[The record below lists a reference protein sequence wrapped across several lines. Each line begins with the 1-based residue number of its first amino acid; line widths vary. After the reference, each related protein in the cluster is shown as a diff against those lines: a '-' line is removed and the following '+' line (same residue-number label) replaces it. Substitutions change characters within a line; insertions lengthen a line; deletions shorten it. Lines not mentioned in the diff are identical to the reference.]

1 MSMEAPAC
9 QNGDDSLGN
18 DDLVMMMTGAY
29 DDASADCD
37 RVLHLV
43 SSSDHCNLS
52 FSFRYFT
59 LTFILLL
66 SLYRNTSI
74 ERSLQRLNHLVSD
87 FTICNVDI
95 FNKLSEFISNFP
107 ITVIIDR
114 LWHSLS
120 HRGGGPTAG
129 SRRLTARSR
138 GCDKAV
144 FPPSCIQPLPRR
156 QRQHILSHLV
166 SDLFFAIC

>member
-18 DDLVMMMTGAY
+18 DDLGMMMTGAY
-29 DDASADCD
+29 NDASANCD

-52 FSFRYFT
+52 FSFRYFI

-74 ERSLQRLNHLVSD
+74 ERSLQRLNHLVSGSL
-87 FTICNVDI
+87 FLMFI
-95 FNKLSEFISNFP
+95 FSISYQNSYLIFP
-107 ITVIIDR
+107 
-114 LWHSLS
+114 L
-120 HRGGGPTAG
+120 
-129 SRRLTARSR
+129 
-138 GCDKAV
+138 
-144 FPPSCIQPLPRR
+144 Q
-156 QRQHILSHLV
+156 
-166 SDLFFAIC
+166 

>member
-1 MSMEAPAC
+1 MVPRLSAIAC
-9 QNGDDSLGN
+9 CTWCWVVVIIVIFSSHSDISYSL
-18 DDLVMMMTGAY
+18 LY
-29 DDASADCD
+29 FFY
-37 RVLHLV
+37 
-43 SSSDHCNLS
+43 HCM
-52 FSFRYFT
+52 RD
-59 LTFILLL
+59 
-66 SLYRNTSI
+66 TSI
-74 ERSLQRLNHLVSD
+74 ERSSQKLNHLVSD

-144 FPPSCIQPLPRR
+144 FPPSCIQPLPRC

-166 SDLFFAIC
+166 SDLFFAICWYFNKLSEVMTNLVLDLNIIW